1 MDEPMLV
8 VRASATQDFIALHR
22 SAEWHVPDPDAAAIA
37 IEDSLFTVCVEKDRH
52 CIGAGRVV
60 GEGSLVFLVQKK
72 AYQTFILDR
81 N

>member
-1 MDEPMLV
+1 MDEPMLA
-8 VRASATQDFIALHR
+8 VRAPTTQEFIALR
-22 SAEWHVPDPDAAAIA
+22 RAVEWHVPDPDSAAIA
-37 IEDSLFTVCVEKDRH
+37 IEDSLFTMCVEKDRH

-60 GEGSLVFLVQKK
+60 GDGSLLFLVQKK